1 MEPFLEVKVS
11 LEESC
16 EVKVGTF
23 EGPLE
28 LLLHLIKKNEINL
41 YDIPIAL
48 ITKQYIE
55 TLDLMKALNL
65 SIAGEFLVMAAT
77 LIHIKSKMLL
87 PLPDPEEEG
96 EQVDPR
102 QELIWRLLE
111 YKRFKDAASSL
122 EDRETEWREVFRR
135 GPEPSV
141 VLPPDEVSLGDVSLY
156 ELFDAFQDVLSRKK
170 DESFLDISP
179 DTLSVKEQMQFLIER
194 IGSVDNLLF
203 EELFLEMI
211 TRRIV
216 IVTFVALLEVIRLGL
231 IRILQGEVC
240 GPLRLMKTKNL
251 VIEGESDGRP

>member
-1 MEPFLEVKVS
+1 M
-11 LEESC
+11 EESY
-16 EVKVGTF
+16 EVKVGNF

-77 LIHIKSKMLL
+77 LVHIKSKMLL
-87 PLPDPEEEG
+87 PLPGPEEEG
-96 EQVDPR
+96 EEVDPR

-111 YKRFKDAASSL
+111 YKRFKEAASSL
-122 EDRETEWREVFRR
+122 EERETEWRDIFQRE
-135 GPEPSV
+135 PEPSIE
-141 VLPPDEVSLGDVSLY
+141 LPPDEVSLGDVSLY
-156 ELFDAFQDVLSRKK
+156 ELFDAFQDVLSRTK
-170 DESFLDISP
+170 DDSILEISP
-179 DTLSVKEQMQFLIER
+179 ETLSVKEQMQFLIDR
-194 IGSVDNLLF
+194 IGSVDSLLF
-203 EELFLEMI
+203 EELSLELT
-211 TRRIV
+211 TRRVV

-240 GPLRLMKTKNL
+240 GPLRLMKTRNL
-251 VIEGESDGRP
+251 VAVQDD

>member
-1 MEPFLEVKVS
+1 MEVKES
-11 LEESC
+11 LEKSYEIKI
-16 EVKVGTF
+16 ENF

-87 PLPDPEEEG
+87 PLPDLEEEG
-96 EQVDPR
+96 EEVDPR

-122 EDRETEWREVFRR
+122 EDRESEWREVYRR
-135 GPEPSV
+135 EPEPSV
-141 VLPPDEVSLGDVSLY
+141 EFFSDEIPLIDVSLY
-156 ELFDAFQDVLSRKK
+156 ELFDAFQSVLSRTK
-170 DESFLDISP
+170 DESILEISP
-179 DTLSVKEQMQFLIER
+179 DTLSVKEQMQFLLEK
-194 IGSVDNLLF
+194 IGSVDSLLF
-203 EELFLEMI
+203 EELALEMM

-216 IVTFVALLEVIRLGL
+216 IVTFVALLEMIRLGL
-231 IRILQGEVC
+231 IRILQGEAC

-251 VIEGESDGRP
+251 VT

>member
-1 MEPFLEVKVS
+1 MKV
-11 LEESC
+11 EESVEESY
-16 EVKVGTF
+16 EVKVGSF

-28 LLLHLIKKNEINL
+28 LLLHLIKKNEINI

-111 YKRFKDAASSL
+111 YKRFKDAASKL
-122 EDRETEWREVFRR
+122 EDKEAEWRNIFRR
-135 GPEPSV
+135 EPEPSIE
-141 VLPPDEVSLGDVSLY
+141 LPPDEVSLGDVSLY
-156 ELFDAFQDVLSRKK
+156 ELFDAFQTVLSRTK
-170 DESFLDISP
+170 DESVLEISA

-194 IGSVDNLLF
+194 ISSVDSLLF
-203 EELFLEMI
+203 EELFLELM

-251 VIEGESDGRP
+251 LIEGEPDGRP